1 MLQTDGVTQKGF
13 ILGIDVGGTFTD
25 LVLIRANDGRTFFHK
40 TPSTPADP
48 SLAMERGIME
58 ILAAAEGA
66 PADVHYF
73 GHGTTVATNALIEGK
88 TAPTALVTTAGFR
101 DILEIRR
108 QRQPHNYNI
117 RIPKPAAP
125 VPRHLRREIA
135 ERIFLMGRENIP
147 PSQND
152 LAPHIADFK
161 AAKVAAIAVVF
172 LHSYHDPSHER
183 QVVEWLREALPGIFI
198 CASHEVLAEFRE
210 YERTSTTVL
219 NAGLGP
225 VMSRYLDMLERRV
238 AALKLGASPHIQ
250 QSNGGFASPHD
261 AGHRPI
267 STLVSGPAAGV
278 TGAVHLTKTA
288 GFPDVITFDVGG
300 TSTDVCVIQ
309 NSSPSI
315 AREREVGGFA
325 VRFPMIDV
333 HSVGAG
339 GGSIAWIDDGGFLQ
353 VGPKSAGADPG
364 PACYDRGGT
373 LPTVTDANV
382 VLGRLN
388 PIALLNGRMPINAE
402 LARAAIEEKIAR
414 PLNLTAE
421 AAAEGILTI
430 LNETMVRAIR
440 VITVEQGNDPRRFA
454 LLAFG
459 GAGPLLS
466 APLAR
471 ELSMKTTIV
480 PAGPGLLCA
489 LGLLMADARRD
500 FSVTRIL
507 PLNTDAGGALETT
520 AQRLQAEADAW
531 FAGEGEFGSG
541 HALDWA
547 ADTRYLGQSH
557 ELTIPL
563 RHGPFNDNAINDL
576 IEDFGREHQ
585 RLYGYGADAGTELVT
600 LRLTARSTVNRPE
613 MNYSVNDAEQALQK
627 IKGRRPVHFSG
638 RGFVNCPVYNR
649 AALVAGERIQGPAII
664 EQMDSTSVIFPDQQV
679 ECDTFGNMIVNFL

>member
-25 LVLIRANDGRTFFHK
+25 LVLIRANDGRSFFHK

-48 SLAMERGIME
+48 SLAMERGIVE

-125 VPRHLRREIA
+125 VPRHLRREVA
-135 ERIFLMGRENIP
+135 ERIFLMGRKNIP
-147 PSQND
+147 PSQED

-161 AAKVAAIAVVF
+161 AAKIAAIAVVF
-172 LHSYHDPSHER
+172 LHSYHDPSHEK

-225 VMSRYLDMLERRV
+225 VMSRYLDMLEQRV

-339 GGSIAWIDDGGFLQ
+339 GGSIAWIDDGD
-353 VGPKSAGADPG
+353 S
-364 PACYDRGGT
+364 YRS
-373 LPTVTDANV
+373 
-382 VLGRLN
+382 GR
-388 PIALLNGRMPINAE
+388 R
-402 LARAAIEEKIAR
+402 ARAPIQARHVTIAEVRCR
-414 PLNLTAE
+414 P
-421 AAAEGILTI
+421 
-430 LNETMVRAIR
+430 
-440 VITVEQGNDPRRFA
+440 
-454 LLAFG
+454 
-459 GAGPLLS
+459 
-466 APLAR
+466 
-471 ELSMKTTIV
+471 
-480 PAGPGLLCA
+480 
-489 LGLLMADARRD
+489 
-500 FSVTRIL
+500 
-507 PLNTDAGGALETT
+507 
-520 AQRLQAEADAW
+520 
-531 FAGEGEFGSG
+531 
-541 HALDWA
+541 
-547 ADTRYLGQSH
+547 
-557 ELTIPL
+557 
-563 RHGPFNDNAINDL
+563 
-576 IEDFGREHQ
+576 
-585 RLYGYGADAGTELVT
+585 
-600 LRLTARSTVNRPE
+600 
-613 MNYSVNDAEQALQK
+613 
-627 IKGRRPVHFSG
+627 
-638 RGFVNCPVYNR
+638 
-649 AALVAGERIQGPAII
+649 
-664 EQMDSTSVIFPDQQV
+664 
-679 ECDTFGNMIVNFL
+679 